1 MLSLGQDQPFH
12 RQNCVFEEA
21 NFNLNM
27 NLLGDV
33 VKMQN
38 MRFEVGHE
46 ITGSQRQWGWQ
57 SSSTF

>member
-46 ITGSQRQWGWQ
+46 ITGSQRQWRWQ